1 MDGVGTP
8 PGALRLWRVSS
19 GWDGPFQ
26 YEDVLVA
33 APDAEAARVHAEAA
47 FAGVNQPHCRARMRL
62 FDLGD
67 VREGAVGAP
76 RRGGEAFGT
85 GARETGVRCDDPAA

>member
-1 MDGVGTP
+1 
-8 PGALRLWRVSS
+8 
-19 GWDGPFQ
+19 
-26 YEDVLVA
+26 
-33 APDAEAARVHAEAA
+33 
-47 FAGVNQPHCRARMRL
+47 MRL